1 MYFCFQSN
9 IYDSCH
15 DLLQKDMNFN
25 KITIEAIAIFQRKDE
40 AINLVKNANLSEK
53 SKYINS
59 NYHIKNR
66 TDYYYLIGITDINV
80 FDFDVLCT
88 LDNQQFYKQHKTAVL
103 TFSILKGIGNMNNQL
118 LKNLPQIHKESIKNG
133 P

>member
-1 MYFCFQSN
+1 
-9 IYDSCH
+9 
-15 DLLQKDMNFN
+15 MNFN

-66 TDYYYLIGITDINV
+66 TDCYYLNGITDINV
-80 FDFDVLCT
+80 FDFENAA
-88 LDNQQFYKQHKTAVL
+88 LD
-103 TFSILKGIGNMNNQL
+103 GI
-118 LKNLPQIHKESIKNG
+118 I
-133 P
+133 

>member
-1 MYFCFQSN
+1 
-9 IYDSCH
+9 
-15 DLLQKDMNFN
+15 MNFN

-66 TDYYYLIGITDINV
+66 TDVII
-80 FDFDVLCT
+80 
-88 LDNQQFYKQHKTAVL
+88 
-103 TFSILKGIGNMNNQL
+103 
-118 LKNLPQIHKESIKNG
+118 
-133 P
+133 

>member
-66 TDYYYLIGITDINV
+66 TDCYYLNGITDINV
-80 FDFDVLCT
+80 FDFENAT
-88 LDNQQFYKQHKTAVL
+88 LD
-103 TFSILKGIGNMNNQL
+103 GI
-118 LKNLPQIHKESIKNG
+118 I
-133 P
+133 